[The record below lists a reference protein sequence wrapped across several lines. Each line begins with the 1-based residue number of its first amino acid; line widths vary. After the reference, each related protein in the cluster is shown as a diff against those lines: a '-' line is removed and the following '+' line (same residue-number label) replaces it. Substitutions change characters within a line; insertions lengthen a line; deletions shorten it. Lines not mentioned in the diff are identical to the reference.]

1 MITINGENVE
11 YEGNFTVFDMLEK
24 RGFVFPLL
32 IVRINGKLVNRNSY
46 EKTTISDED
55 RIDVIHMMS
64 GG

>member
-1 MITINGENVE
+1 MISINGEKVE
-11 YEGNFTVFDMLEK
+11 YEGSLTVFDMLEK
-24 RGFVFPLL
+24 RRFVFPLL

-46 EKTTISDED
+46 KKTTISDED

>member
-1 MITINGENVE
+1 MITVNGENVE
-11 YEGNFTVFDMLEK
+11 YKGSLTVFDMLEK

-32 IVRINGKLVNRNSY
+32 IVRINGKLVSRDSY
-46 EKTTISDED
+46 KKTPISDED

>member
-1 MITINGENVE
+1 ME
-11 YEGNFTVFDMLEK
+11 YEGSLTVFDMLEN

-32 IVRINGKLVNRNSY
+32 IVRINGVLVSRDSY
-46 EKTTISDED
+46 KKIPISDED

>member
-11 YEGNFTVFDMLEK
+11 YEGSLTVFDMLEK

-32 IVRINGKLVNRNSY
+32 IVRINGKLVSRDSY
-46 EKTTISDED
+46 KKIPISDED

>member
-1 MITINGENVE
+1 MISINGENVE
-11 YEGNFTVFDMLEK
+11 YQGSLTVFDMLEN